1 MGSSPQV
8 GSSKVEGEEAQP
20 HPCVRSTKV
29 EGGSGKDGEV
39 GATTGRRGVPEQQG
53 PSPSCLLP
61 THAPPRARCRVIACC
76 FSGNITARNPDKQGG
91 DLMVTITA
99 DNKHTVHIWRWMKP
113 ADKYCKVRHTAARRQ
128 PHCCQA
134 KPHHTVHSIL
144 CTAHRAQRTVHA
156 LQTHHACGQELQ
168 GGVWAVHC
176 HGLAWAVSCGGV

>member
-1 MGSSPQV
+1 M
-8 GSSKVEGEEAQP
+8 
-20 HPCVRSTKV
+20 
-29 EGGSGKDGEV
+29 
-39 GATTGRRGVPEQQG
+39 PEQQG

-61 THAPPRARCRVIACC
+61 THAPPRARRRVIACC
-76 FSGNITARNPDKQGG
+76 FSGNMTARNPDKQGG

-113 ADKYCKVRHTAARRQ
+113 ADKYCKVRHTAARQQ

-144 CTAHRAQRTVHA
+144 CTAHRAQHTAHRAQHTVHA